1 MTSHRSTE
9 TSAYSNTASTTT
21 PSIYTSLNDHA
32 AMSELVAELK
42 DPLSFWQE
50 IRITPM
56 SGTDYVFVPNF
67 IYQAFGGSYCV
78 ARFVSELSTAFE
90 IEPSRLQ
97 LVCRNDKANEDWSY
111 GKTIIEWGPEGVSHS
126 HLEVIPAHSKFHEFI
141 DSMFQYSLALV
152 TQLEH

>member
-1 MTSHRSTE
+1 MTSHRSPE
-9 TSAYSNTASTTT
+9 TSAYSNATCSTS
-21 PSIYTSLNDHA
+21 PSIYTSLNDHEA
-32 AMSELVAELK
+32 INELVAELQN
-42 DPLSFWQE
+42 PQSFWQE

-67 IYQAFGGSYCV
+67 IYQAFGSSYTV
-78 ARFVSELSTAFE
+78 ARFVAELSTAFE

-97 LVCRNDKANEDWSY
+97 LVCCNDRANEDWSY

-141 DSMFQYSLALV
+141 ESMFQYSLALV
-152 TQLEH
+152 AQLEH